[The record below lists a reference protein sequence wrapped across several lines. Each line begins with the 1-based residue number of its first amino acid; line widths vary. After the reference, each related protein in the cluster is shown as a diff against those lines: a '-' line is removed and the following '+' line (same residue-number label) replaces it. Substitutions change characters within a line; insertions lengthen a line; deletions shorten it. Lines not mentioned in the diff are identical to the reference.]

1 MLVLSRRSRQ
11 SIVIG
16 GRVKVTVLTIAGNH
30 VEIGVEAPLHI
41 SVDREEVHARKQG
54 PVRHQEQ
61 GSPRRVDRP
70 ATEQL
75 AHSRATQAAAPSTPQ
90 KSGGRPAR
98 LTLGARVTR
107 DD

>member
-16 GRVKVTVLTIAGNH
+16 GRVKVTVLTIAANH

-54 PVRHQEQ
+54 HVRHQEP
-61 GSPRRVDRP
+61 GSPRQVDRP
-70 ATEQL
+70 ATKPL
-75 AHSRATQAAAPSTPQ
+75 AHSRDRQAAAPSTPQ
-90 KSGGRPAR
+90 KSGGRSVR
-98 LTLGARVTR
+98 LTLGARATR

>member
-16 GRVKVTVLTIAGNH
+16 GRVKVTVLTIAANH

-54 PVRHQEQ
+54 QLPHQER
-61 GSPRRVDRP
+61 GSPRRVDRST
-70 ATEQL
+70 AVL
-75 AHSRATQAAAPSTPQ
+75 SRSRTPEPVTTPRPQ
-90 KSGGRPAR
+90 KLGLRSVR
-98 LTLGARVTR
+98 LTPGERVTR